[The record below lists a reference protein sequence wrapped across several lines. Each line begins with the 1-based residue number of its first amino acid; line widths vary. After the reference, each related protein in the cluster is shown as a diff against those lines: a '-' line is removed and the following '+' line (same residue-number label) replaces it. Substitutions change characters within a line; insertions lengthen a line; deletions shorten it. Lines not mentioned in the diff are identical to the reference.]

1 MGQTKKLYEEM
12 ELNELMS
19 HFFTHEEDEDYW
31 YQRHQE
37 EKQRTEAE
45 YSAMQENY
53 SHGL

>member
-19 HFFTHEEDEDYW
+19 HFFTHEEDYW